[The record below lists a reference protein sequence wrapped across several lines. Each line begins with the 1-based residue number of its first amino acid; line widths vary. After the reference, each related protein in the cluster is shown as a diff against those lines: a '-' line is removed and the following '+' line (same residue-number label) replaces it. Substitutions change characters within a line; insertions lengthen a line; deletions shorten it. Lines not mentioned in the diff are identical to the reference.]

1 MLWSLAWFFSPA
13 LKYTNQKSNWTN
25 IEIINLNNY
34 INYIYTVTK
43 NNTTITGQQKTD
55 ISTTITAIETLVKGN
70 NKNTTNKLL
79 KKSFAGDLEITKM
92 NALLGVLTNFKATNS
107 LSYST
112 GILDLNTKLFDIIN
126 ILNAEK
132 KNRKI

>member
-1 MLWSLAWFFSPA
+1 MINPFENI
-13 LKYTNQKSNWTN
+13 KYTNQKSNWTN